1 MKLNLDEKHQD
12 VLFVWLLAAIVVVAC
27 FLRIP
32 YLNTSSLC
40 DDEAFTVYYASR
52 PLIPFKTFL
61 WGCINRNY
69 YPPLD
74 FLLHHAVYAVAGV
87 DHFTTR
93 IVPCFF
99 DVLSLLTLALAAY
112 HLIGRRGAIFTALIF
127 CFAPISIYYAK
138 EARVYSHLGFA
149 VALYLLSLSLVIKQ
163 QSIPRLIFV
172 AFSIV
177 YGFNVSLLFFFAIPP
192 CVLTI
197 FLYYFFQI
205 CFKNGERKALIKS
218 LLAVAAAHL
227 CAAILS
233 VAIYQSYNVFKVVKT
248 STGNSLTNIYS
259 AKDLFSRV
267 LLRFRDCVYAPY
279 VHRWCNV
286 ERKNFQLF
294 LFFIPSFLLTLPT
307 RKHFFI
313 KLLLPAFVLAIPFYD
328 IFVLYRGGMFQFDRD
343 IRHVYWFIPA
353 FFLGLGYCAE
363 AAAVIFEFL
372 VPKYKQTASVAA
384 AVIVIA
390 LLFFLDKR
398 STASMRKAV
407 QTVQKSNFHLV
418 RDAINKETAKR
429 KFYITDQVV
438 DRTECRDLA
447 YLKAI
452 TYPNSTNL
460 IVEALKKGPGMD
472 TPFTKPTLPPEQ
484 LQELA
489 EGKAKLA
496 FLCSKWMK
504 FPYSPDVFQITKP
517 SSTVNFYQLHDIS
530 PVLSP
535 DRYNKY
541 LEVLGNDFTN
551 YWHGQVKEIEIKAT
565 LLSKEPL
572 PQKDSTVWQPWRMDK
587 DKMAT
592 KISFPSDKDYIT
604 VLNEGGE
611 MHGLKQPVK
620 VRSGQILR
628 LSSQVRS
635 RTLQKGK
642 FLGARV
648 FFLTPD
654 KQEHQQ
660 VYLYQ
665 TGRWEDKQSVFT
677 NTVDGTGL
685 LVLHMGYTKDKA
697 EGQFK
702 DIKLEELTKVDSII
716 E

>member
-1 MKLNLDEKHQD
+1 M
-12 VLFVWLLAAIVVVAC
+12 
-27 FLRIP
+27 
-32 YLNTSSLC
+32 
-40 DDEAFTVYYASR
+40 
-52 PLIPFKTFL
+52 
-61 WGCINRNY
+61 
-69 YPPLD
+69 
-74 FLLHHAVYAVAGV
+74 
-87 DHFTTR
+87 
-93 IVPCFF
+93 
-99 DVLSLLTLALAAY
+99 
-112 HLIGRRGAIFTALIF
+112 
-127 CFAPISIYYAK
+127 
-138 EARVYSHLGFA
+138 
-149 VALYLLSLSLVIKQ
+149 
-163 QSIPRLIFV
+163 
-172 AFSIV
+172 
-177 YGFNVSLLFFFAIPP
+177 
-192 CVLTI
+192 
-197 FLYYFFQI
+197 
-205 CFKNGERKALIKS
+205 
-218 LLAVAAAHL
+218 
-227 CAAILS
+227 
-233 VAIYQSYNVFKVVKT
+233 
-248 STGNSLTNIYS
+248 
-259 AKDLFSRV
+259 
-267 LLRFRDCVYAPY
+267 
-279 VHRWCNV
+279 
-286 ERKNFQLF
+286 ERKNFQFF

-363 AAAVIFEFL
+363 AAAELLEFL
-372 VPKYKQTASVAA
+372 IPKYKQIAAITAT
-384 AVIVIA
+384 VIVIA
-390 LLFFLDKR
+390 LLFFLDKH

-407 QTVQKSNFHLV
+407 QTVQKSNFHLI
-418 RDAINKETAKR
+418 RNTINKETAKR
-429 KFYITDQVV
+429 KFYITDLVV
-438 DRTECRDLA
+438 DRTECRDIA

-452 TYPNSTNL
+452 SYPNSTNL
-460 IVEALKKGPGMD
+460 IVETLKKGLGRD
-472 TPFTKPTLPPEQ
+472 TPFNKPTFSPEQ

-489 EGKAKLA
+489 EGKAKFA

-504 FPYSPDVFQITKP
+504 FPYSPDIFQIANP
-517 SSTVNFYQLHDIS
+517 SSTVIFYQLQDIS
-530 PVLSP
+530 SVLTP

-572 PQKDSTVWQPWRMDK
+572 PQKDSTIWQPWRMDK
-587 DKMAT
+587 EKMAT
-592 KISFPSDKDYIT
+592 RITFPSDKDYIT
-604 VLNEGGE
+604 VLNNGGE
-611 MHGLKQPVK
+611 MYGLKQPVK

-654 KQEHQQ
+654 KQKHQQ

-665 TGRWEDKQSVFT
+665 TGRWEDKQSIFT

-702 DIKLEELTKVDSII
+702 DIKLEELTVEEDIT